1 METERKT
8 ENAGREDDQKDVT
21 LFKLSMRDL
30 SNVTLVLPLSGLF
43 VCLITGYVL
52 DKIPHNIS
60 NLLQKHNAFL

>member
-1 METERKT
+1 METERKSD
-8 ENAGREDDQKDVT
+8 NDNGRGDDQKDIT

-52 DKIPHNIS
+52 NK
-60 NLLQKHNAFL
+60 K